1 MAKILLIDDL
11 DAHRALPAAWLG
23 RKGHLVLQ
31 APDIDVGLEL
41 ICTERPDLVLVDA
54 LLATLNGFPFGL
66 PSAGTDIPQPRLV
79 FSAPGFLMAET
90 RALAQAHG
98 VAHIVAKPFEQQ
110 EVLEAVAAA
119 LAAPSSAAAL
129 AQWPDKASIEGQLP
143 AISEKLRARAVELE
157 LLASQL
163 QQRVSEGALKLDT
176 ARAALE
182 QEVSKRLWAED
193 ELTHANQRLHE
204 QAMRD
209 VLTGLYNRRYL
220 MDSFERE
227 LHRARRA
234 QERLGVMIIDIDHF
248 KRFNDQFGHAAGD
261 AVLAAVAKYMLS
273 LVRGEDI
280 LCRYGGEEFVLVQV
294 KASAEAVMQRAEKF
308 RQEIRDY
315 EIEHDGQR
323 LGPVT
328 LSIGISMFPDH
339 GTSAQKLL
347 QAADNALYGAKNS
360 GRNCVVMEQVGA
372 EALQPSLEP
381 VQSVRT

>member
-1 MAKILLIDDL
+1 
-11 DAHRALPAAWLG
+11 
-23 RKGHLVLQ
+23 
-31 APDIDVGLEL
+31 
-41 ICTERPDLVLVDA
+41 
-54 LLATLNGFPFGL
+54 
-66 PSAGTDIPQPRLV
+66 
-79 FSAPGFLMAET
+79 
-90 RALAQAHG
+90 
-98 VAHIVAKPFEQQ
+98 
-110 EVLEAVAAA
+110 
-119 LAAPSSAAAL
+119 
-129 AQWPDKASIEGQLP
+129 
-143 AISEKLRARAVELE
+143 
-157 LLASQL
+157 
-163 QQRVSEGALKLDT
+163 
-176 ARAALE
+176 
-182 QEVSKRLWAED
+182 
-193 ELTHANQRLHE
+193 
-204 QAMRD
+204 
-209 VLTGLYNRRYL
+209 
-220 MDSFERE
+220 
-227 LHRARRA
+227 
-234 QERLGVMIIDIDHF
+234 MIIDIDHF